1 MVIGML
7 QSYAA
12 EGTSVDG
19 LAGYK
24 HTNQSMEAA
33 FYRYFT
39 HTSANGGYDNFY
51 VNLVNIPHETADI
64 VVKVFKL
71 ALLGM
76 LAFLCRTPVAS
87 RNDFR
92 LMFEFS
98 LIIIATLYISPISW
112 INHYIV
118 MILPF
123 ATTFYYLIITEK
135 TDAFR
140 RKMLTA
146 LIVGVFLT
154 YLTHPLFLA
163 FSLTFFG
170 SLYLFVMMVR
180 GVAYSDVSYSKKD
193 VG

>member
-1 MVIGML
+1 M
-7 QSYAA
+7 
-12 EGTSVDG
+12 DG

-24 HTNQSMEAA
+24 HTNQSLEAA

-39 HTSANGGYDNFY
+39 HTPANGGYDNFY
-51 VNLVNIPHETADI
+51 VNLVSITHETADI
-64 VVKVFKL
+64 LVKVFKL

-76 LAFLCRTPVAS
+76 LAFLCRTPIAG

-92 LMFEFS
+92 LMLEFS

-123 ATTFYYLIITEK
+123 ATTFHYLTTTEK

-140 RKMLTA
+140 GKMLSA
-146 LIVGVFLT
+146 LILGVFLT

-170 SLYLFVMMVR
+170 SLYLFVTMAR
-180 GVAYSDVSYSKKD
+180 GLAKGYTRY
-193 VG
+193 